1 MKKRALII
9 GISGQVGSIMANFLL
24 KKKYII
30 FGVSRKKKNLDLSN
44 LVKLKIN
51 DDIKVVSLDVEN
63 YKDLSRLINSI
74 KPHEIYQFSGVSSIR
89 RAQIQPLKTLKYI
102 LNITYNLLQICKK
115 KKNIRIYFAGTGQI
129 FDFQNKKISED
140 SKVFPRNIYSYAKN
154 ISLNLVSRYRH
165 LHGLKVCTGIT
176 FNHESYNRP
185 EDFVTMK
192 IIKDALRVK
201 NLKKNK
207 VLLHGNVNSYCDWG
221 WAPEYVEAMWKMLQG
236 KKFNDYVIATG
247 KTYSVYDFI
256 KIIFK
261 KLKLDLKKN
270 LKVRFKD
277 YGIDKKFIVSTKK
290 INREM
295 KWKAKTYMKKIAIL
309 MLKNQYERIN

>member
-9 GISGQVGSIMANFLL
+9 GISGQVGSIMAEFLL
-24 KKKYII
+24 KKKYIVI
-30 FGVSRKKKNLDLSN
+30 GFSRKKNSLDLSN
-44 LVKLKIN
+44 LAKLKIN

-63 YKDLSRLINSI
+63 YKDLSRLINTI
-74 KPHEIYQFSGVSSIR
+74 KPDEIYQFSGVSSIR

-102 LNITYNLLQICKK
+102 LNITYNLLQICKE
-115 KKNIRIYFAGTGQI
+115 KKNIKIYFAGTGQI

-165 LHGLKVCTGIT
+165 LYGLKVCTGIT
-176 FNHESYNRP
+176 FNHESYHRS
-185 EDFVTMK
+185 EEFVTMK
-192 IIKDALRVK
+192 IIKDALRIK
-201 NLKKNK
+201 NFKKRK
-207 VLLHGNVNSYCDWG
+207 LLMHGNINSYCDWG

-236 KKFNDYVIATG
+236 KKFNDYIIATG

-261 KLKLDLKKN
+261 KLKLNLKNN
-270 LKVRFKD
+270 LKVRYKNYDFE
-277 YGIDKKFIVSTKK
+277 KKFIISTNK
-290 INREM
+290 INREL